1 MSSSEAGALIGGR
14 SDRAFGHAS
23 GRNPIPTPIIAGIA
37 SLLLGLLIGGCGF
50 RPLYK
55 PMPEAAAPGD
65 RAVAGDLASISVSTI
80 PDRSGQQL
88 RNRLQDKLHL
98 PGAGGTPGRYVLHVA
113 LGEFQQ
119 PLAVRQTGLATR
131 ANLYVNATYSMVE
144 SATGSAV
151 LNGSSVGIA
160 SYDLLDADFATLTAI
175 NDARTRVIERLAEDI
190 RNKLA
195 VHFSTAPAVAAA
207 PVPGQPSAVGA
218 SPAQPPVVLVPS
230 PATDPTIASPAG
242 TPIDLPPPTS
252 GFGDPPGGR
261 STPVGPSSTRPSSG
275 GLP

>member
-1 MSSSEAGALIGGR
+1 MSSSETGPLPGGR
-14 SDRAFGHAS
+14 PDQAPRQAS
-23 GRNPIPTPIIAGIA
+23 SRGPLPACLIAGIA
-37 SLLLGLLIGGCGF
+37 LLSLALSIGGCGF

-55 PMPEAAAPGD
+55 PLPETAAPGD
-65 RAVAGDLASISVSTI
+65 RAVADDLASVSISTI

-98 PGAGGTPGRYVLHVA
+98 PGAGGAPGRYVLHVA
-113 LGEFQQ
+113 LGEYQQ

-131 ANLYVNATYSMVE
+131 ANLYVNATYTMVE
-144 SATGSAV
+144 STTGSAV

-207 PVPGQPSAVGA
+207 TAPGQPAAGDA
-218 SPAQPPVVLVPS
+218 APAQPPVVLVPS
-230 PATDPTIASPAG
+230 PATAPTIASPAG

-261 STPVGPSSTRPSSG
+261 STPVGPPTTRPSSG